1 MEVEQYLTAGHADRR
16 LIMPESASDSS
27 GDLLRRMRGGDEQAF
42 VALYR
47 EHQGSVFRFALH
59 MSGSVDVA
67 EEVTQE
73 VFMALIRD
81 AKQYDP
87 NRGSLAAYLV
97 GMARKMVFRAL
108 ELKADLPQ
116 TEPEDDAVDLIA
128 DNQDIAADLAWSERL
143 EILRKAV
150 LSLPPNYREVIVLCD
165 LDEMDYAEAAGVL
178 GCAVGTIRSRLHRAR
193 ALLAEKMRAGDGRES
208 TRCPA

>member
-1 MEVEQYLTAGHADRR
+1 
-16 LIMPESASDSS
+16 MPESASDSS
-27 GDLLRRMRGGDEQAF
+27 GDLLRRMRRGDEQAF

-47 EHQGSVFRFALH
+47 EHQGSVYRFALH
-59 MSGSVDVA
+59 MSGSADVA

-81 AKQYDP
+81 ARQYDP
-87 NRGSLAAYLV
+87 DRGSLAAYLI
-97 GMARKMVFRAL
+97 GIARKMVFRML
-108 ELKADLPQ
+108 ESKAGLPQ
-116 TEPEDDAVDLIA
+116 TDSESDGVELIA
-128 DNQDIAADLAWSERL
+128 DGQDIAAELAWNERL
-143 EILRKAV
+143 DLLRKAV

-165 LDEMDYAEAAGVL
+165 LDEMDYTEAADVL

-193 ALLAEKMRAGDGRES
+193 MLLAEKMRAGDGRES

>member
-1 MEVEQYLTAGHADRR
+1 MLE
-16 LIMPESASDSS
+16 PPSDSG
-27 GDLLRRMRGGDEQAF
+27 GDLLRRMRSGDEQAF

-59 MSGSVDVA
+59 MSGSADVA

-87 NRGSLAAYLV
+87 GRGSLAAYLI
-97 GMARKMVFRAL
+97 GIARKMVCRSL
-108 ELKADLPQ
+108 ETKNHAPLSDS
-116 TEPEDDAVDLIA
+116 ESEGVELIA
-128 DNQDIAADLAWSERL
+128 DRQDIAADLAWNERL

-150 LSLPPNYREVIVLCD
+150 LSLPSNYREVIVLCD
-165 LDEMDYAEAAGVL
+165 LDEMDYTEAASVL
-178 GCAVGTIRSRLHRAR
+178 GCAVGTVRSRLHRAR
-193 ALLAEKMRAGDGRES
+193 VLLAEKMRAAGGRES